1 MSLSTDK
8 KAASRDYFDR
18 HAARYETGRRW
29 RSVKG
34 AQAGAI
40 ELLQLQAGDRLLDVG
55 CGTGAAVRAATP
67 IVSRAVGLDLSPQ
80 MIAEA
85 KRRAQGIAG
94 AAFELG
100 DSEHLPFADAEFTA
114 VLCTTSLH
122 HYPHPDLAIGEM
134 ARVLAPNGRVVIGD
148 ANRDRFAIRLLDRLA
163 RRFQKSH
170 ARILNSSELKRLL
183 RDVGLVSV
191 GVRSFGHGGY
201 MLALGRK
208 PSEPKDG

>member
-1 MSLSTDK
+1 
-8 KAASRDYFDR
+8 
-18 HAARYETGRRW
+18 
-29 RSVKG
+29 
-34 AQAGAI
+34 
-40 ELLQLQAGDRLLDVG
+40 
-55 CGTGAAVRAATP
+55 
-67 IVSRAVGLDLSPQ
+67 

-85 KRRAQGIAG
+85 KRRAKGIAG

-122 HYPHPDLAIGEM
+122 HYPHPDRAIGEM
-134 ARVLAPNGRVVIGD
+134 ARVLAPDGRVVISD
-148 ANRDRFAIRLLDRLA
+148 ANRDRFAIRLLDHLA

-170 ARILNSSELKRLL
+170 ARILNSSELERLL

-191 GVRSFGHGGY
+191 GVRSLGHGGY
-201 MLALGRK
+201 MLAQGRK